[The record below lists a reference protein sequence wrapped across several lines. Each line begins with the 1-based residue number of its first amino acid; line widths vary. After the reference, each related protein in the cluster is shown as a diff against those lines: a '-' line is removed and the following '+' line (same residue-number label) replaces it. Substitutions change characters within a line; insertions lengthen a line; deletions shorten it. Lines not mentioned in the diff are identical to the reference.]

1 VRFLRQVGLIWTAAL
16 LVVVLASLALPGARF
31 LLLPWLSDAPVVV
44 AVSPPDGAR
53 DVSPRAALVI
63 QFNTPM
69 NPPGVERA
77 LRIEPESDVVYA
89 WDDSR
94 TTLTVTPTKTLQAG
108 MRYRV
113 SIDETALSRFFRPL
127 EEPFVFTFETAPPPA
142 VTSLWPRDG
151 SVEVPVDTLISVRFS
166 RSIVPPD
173 RLAVPELLPAFRTDP
188 PVAGSVVWIDPATLL
203 FRPDQPLRPGIRYTC
218 SLSPDLTD
226 QSGTPLG
233 RAYSWSFATLAPAVL
248 NVSPSPNARQVALRE
263 PLRIVFSQ
271 PVDRQA
277 LEAAL
282 SVTPPTPGAFDD
294 VVLPDG
300 TQVVTYTPTAE
311 WQAGVVYTIALPAKT
326 ADGSPLLV
334 KPYRWSFMTAPKPAL
349 IGRFPGEGQL
359 LPPGGSVRLI
369 FSTPIDAG
377 ALRDNL
383 RVEPPVAN
391 LRVVTNDG
399 EARIDAQLQAATL
412 YTITIPASLS
422 DRAGVA
428 LGRDYQVR
436 FFTAPAAPSLTLPE
450 ANGRVIRSLPD
461 RAIDLL
467 TRRTNL
473 SELRLTLY
481 PLDEATL
488 LRALSF
494 SDAEWTSFEPARYG
508 LSPLRFWTQPLTDP
522 LNTVVEERVTV
533 TLDGGAPLPPGFY
546 FLRIRSP
553 ERAGAGVLLAVS
565 RVTLS
570 FQVVGQRAIVW
581 VTDIASTSVIS
592 DTPLALYRQGTL
604 IAVGRSDERGVWETD
619 LSGVNP
625 RDLVA
630 VATLLPAFATP
641 EAPAQSAPAP
651 RLRIILATD
660 RSVYSPGES
669 VAIRGLIR
677 QEGSQAFEI
686 PDPGQ
691 SLDLD
696 IQGPSGIRLR
706 KRIVLDASG
715 MIDATLALP
724 SNAPSGVYRLFTPHD
739 ERAALQFYVH
749 PPSSPL
755 RASITRITQDQVVV
769 SVRTPE
775 GLPVAGA
782 TITWTI
788 DPEPIL
794 PPVRDDFV
802 FSRPETPPASLSGV
816 GVTNEQGMLTLALP
830 SDWYHVR
837 IQAQIV
843 EAGGL
848 SATLDR
854 TIYTAPAPAV
864 GLRAATSLVGAGG
877 QTSVELVTL
886 VGDQPLAAQRVQIDA
901 VRLNGETAS
910 DMGVSPSEWQLLSRV
925 ITTDN
930 DGRATFAVSLP
941 EPGVYRVRAALVGGG
956 LASPPTDI
964 VLRAYQPGFTAWNE
978 PRTSVS
984 LVADRARYQ
993 PGDTAL
999 LLPLAPIPEGLALL
1013 TVQRASGDV
1022 VTELRTVRAG
1032 EPLTLTLTPADA
1044 PVVRVTL
1051 TSGVQSPAYRR
1062 LQVDVPVTAITPSL
1076 LATVTTDAQT
1086 YDPGATAA
1094 LTITVT
1100 DARGAPVSADVLVRI
1115 TAGDD
1120 DRQEPVVWRTG
1131 RTDSG
1136 GVIRFDISLPQ
1147 TSGSREVRVW
1157 VAGEHGFGVTGA
1169 ALQVRQPI
1177 VAQIVAPQFAR
1188 AGDRFVVGVRL
1199 TTQEDVPRQARI
1211 TMRMPDG
1218 TAVVQT
1224 TAVPTEGAA
1233 LATFT
1238 VQAPSSGA
1246 AMAVQAIVESDDAFS
1261 ETLRTDLSVL
1271 PPATT
1276 VLSTGSALVTD
1287 RFEAAIP
1294 APQATWGWLDI
1305 AVAPSLDALA
1315 LEQARTLAALA
1326 DRHALDD
1333 VAIILMA
1340 ASLADARQET
1350 QIAVDHLAELQAA
1363 DGGWTW
1369 KRQGPSSPV
1378 VIAAVLEALA
1388 RARES
1393 GSAVSDKTLERA
1405 INLASRLAN
1414 DPRLALETRICLSY
1428 ALVRLDAAVLRE
1440 WDENAL
1446 NASGLACRLLM
1457 LPPDRARIDPA
1468 LPRLISLAQRTQ
1480 TEAWWTTPDGGAFPH
1495 DDVATTAIAARA
1507 VHHAS
1512 PRHPLTADAA
1522 RWLISRMTPAGWGDA
1537 YTTARVVQALRAI
1550 APASAPAT
1558 VAMTLNGAPITSS
1571 DAPGAVLRLVPL
1583 PLSDLRPVNTL
1594 VVTGDG
1600 NPALVAWQVT
1610 WTDPA
1615 ALPGEGVGLLRE
1627 FLDPQ
1632 TGVPLDPARLRVG
1645 QLIKVRLTC
1654 VAHTERHFVTLRDA
1668 FPAGFVPVDAGSSPV
1683 FRQIDLFSDRIEL
1696 AVEALAP
1703 GIYQYT
1709 YLVRAVTPG
1718 SYAVPPPELILPG
1731 ARALTGTA
1739 TTTVVHIVAP

>member
-1 VRFLRQVGLIWTAAL
+1 VRFLRQVGLIWTTAL

-31 LLLPWLSDAPVVV
+31 LILPSLSDTPMVV

-53 DVSPRAALVI
+53 DVSPRAALTI

-69 NPPGVERA
+69 NPPSVERA
-77 LRIEPESDVVYA
+77 LRIEPESDVVYD

-94 TTLTVTPTKTLQAG
+94 TTLTVTPTKALQAG
-108 MRYRV
+108 VRYQV
-113 SIDETALSRFFRPL
+113 SIDDSALSRFFRPL
-127 EEPFVFTFETAPPPA
+127 DEPFVFTFETAPPPA

-151 SVEVPVDTLISVRFS
+151 SVGVSVDTLISVRFS
-166 RSIVPPD
+166 RAIVPPD

-203 FRPDQPLRPGIRYTC
+203 FRPDQPLRPGVRYTC
-218 SLSPDLTD
+218 SLSPNLTD

-233 RAYSWSFATLAPAVL
+233 RVYSWSFTTLAPTVL
-248 NVSPSPNARQVALRE
+248 NVSPAPNARQVALRE

-277 LEAAL
+277 LEGAL
-282 SVTPPTPGAFDD
+282 SVSPPMPGTLDD
-294 VVLPDG
+294 AVLSDG

-311 WQAGVVYTIALPAKT
+311 WQAGVVYTIALPEKT
-326 ADGSPLLV
+326 AHGSPLLV
-334 KPYRWSFMTAPKPAL
+334 KPFRWSFMTAPKPAL

-391 LRVVTNDG
+391 LRVATNDG

-422 DRAGVA
+422 DRAGVT

-450 ANGRVIRSLPD
+450 AKGRVIRSLPD

-494 SDAEWTSFEPARYG
+494 SDAEWTVFDPARYG

-522 LNTVVEERVTV
+522 LNTVVEERVRV
-533 TLDGGAPLPPGFY
+533 TLDDGAPLPPGVY

-553 ERAGAGVLLAVS
+553 ERASAGVLLVVS
-565 RVTLS
+565 RVALS

-604 IAVGRSDERGVWETD
+604 VAVGRSDERGVWEAD
-619 LSGVNP
+619 LSGINP
-625 RDLVA
+625 RDLV
-630 VATLLPAFATP
+630 VVLNLLPAFATL
-641 EAPAQSAPAP
+641 EAPAQPAPAP

-669 VAIRGLIR
+669 VAIRGFVR
-677 QEGSQAFEI
+677 QEGSQTFEI

-691 SLDLD
+691 SLDLN
-696 IQGPSGIRLR
+696 IHGPSGFRLR
-706 KRIVLDASG
+706 KRIVPDASG
-715 MIDATLALP
+715 MIDTTLTLP
-724 SNAPSGVYRLFTPHD
+724 ANAPSGVYRLFTPHD
-739 ERAALQFYVH
+739 ERVALQFDVH
-749 PPSSPL
+749 PPLSPL
-755 RASITRITQDQVVV
+755 RASITRVTRDQVVV
-769 SVRTPE
+769 SVHTPE
-775 GLPVAGA
+775 DLPVAGA

-788 DPEPIL
+788 DPEPIP
-794 PPVRDDFV
+794 PPVMEDFV
-802 FSRPETPPASLSGV
+802 FGRLETPLTSLSGV
-816 GVTNEQGMLTLALP
+816 GVTDEQGMLTLPLP
-830 SDWYHVR
+830 LDWYHIR
-837 IQAQIV
+837 FQAQIV

-848 SATLDR
+848 TATLDR
-854 TIYTAPAPAV
+854 TIRTAPVPAV

-886 VGDQPLAAQRVQIDA
+886 AGDQPLAAQRVQIDA
-901 VRLNGETAS
+901 VRLDGDAAG
-910 DMGVSPSEWQLLSRV
+910 DMGVSPSDQQILSRV
-925 ITTDN
+925 IITDN
-930 DGRATFAVSLP
+930 DGRATFTVSLP
-941 EPGVYRVRAALVGGG
+941 APGVYRIRAALVGGG

-978 PRTSVS
+978 PHTSAS
-984 LVADRARYQ
+984 LIADRARYQ

-1022 VTELRTVRAG
+1022 VTELRTVRSG
-1032 EPLTLTLTPADA
+1032 VPLTLTLTSADA
-1044 PVVRVTL
+1044 PVVRVML

-1062 LQVDVPVTAITPSL
+1062 LQLDVPVTAITPSL
-1076 LATVTTDAQT
+1076 LATATTDAQT

-1094 LTITVT
+1094 LTITVM
-1100 DARGAPVSADVLVRI
+1100 DARGALVSADVLVRI
-1115 TAGDD
+1115 AAGDD

-1131 RTDSG
+1131 RTDSS

-1147 TSGSREVRVW
+1147 TPGSREVQVW
-1157 VAGEHGFGVTGA
+1157 VASERGFGVTGA

-1211 TMRMPDG
+1211 KMQMPDG
-1218 TAVVQT
+1218 TSVVQT
-1224 TAVPTEGAA
+1224 TTVPTEGAA

-1238 VQAPSSGA
+1238 VQAPSGA
-1246 AMAVQAIVESDDAFS
+1246 TLEVQATVETDNAFS

-1271 PPATT
+1271 PPATR

-1287 RFEAAIP
+1287 RFEVAIP

-1305 AVAPSLDALA
+1305 LVAPSLEALA
-1315 LEQARTLAALA
+1315 LERARILAVSTN
-1326 DRHALDD
+1326 RRALDD

-1350 QIAVDHLAELQAA
+1350 QMVVDHLVELQAA
-1363 DGGWTW
+1363 DGGWMW
-1369 KRQGPSSPV
+1369 KRQGSSSPV
-1378 VIAAVLEALA
+1378 VIAAALEALA
-1388 RARES
+1388 RAKES
-1393 GSAVSDKTLERA
+1393 GFAVPDTTLERA
-1405 INLASRLAN
+1405 INLASRLTN
-1414 DPRLALETRICLSY
+1414 DPVLSLEKRICLSY
-1428 ALVRLDAAVLRE
+1428 ALTQLDAPVPRE
-1440 WDENAL
+1440 WDEHAL
-1446 NASGLACRLLM
+1446 NVSGLACRLLM

-1480 TEAWWTTPDGGAFPH
+1480 TEAWWTAPDGGAFPH

-1537 YTTARVVQALRAI
+1537 YTTARVVQALRTI
-1550 APASAPAT
+1550 APARAPAT
-1558 VAMTLNGAPITSS
+1558 VAMTLNGAPVVSPA
-1571 DAPGAVLRLVPL
+1571 APDAVLRIVPI
-1583 PLSDLRPVNTL
+1583 PLSDLRSVNTL
-1594 VVTGDG
+1594 VVTSDG

-1610 WTDPA
+1610 SADPA
-1615 ALPGEGVGLLRE
+1615 ALPAEGVGLIRE

-1632 TGVPLDPARLRVG
+1632 TGIPLDPARLRVG

-1654 VAHTERHFVTLRDA
+1654 VAHAERHFVTLRDA

-1703 GIYQYT
+1703 GIYRYT

-1731 ARALTGTA
+1731 DRALTGTA
-1739 TTTVVHIVAP
+1739 TTTVVQIVAP

>member
-31 LLLPWLSDAPVVV
+31 LLLPWLSDSPVVV

-53 DVSPRAALVI
+53 DVSPRTALII

-127 EEPFVFTFETAPPPA
+127 DEPFVFTFETAPPPA

-166 RSIVPPD
+166 RAIVPPD

-188 PVAGSVVWIDPATLL
+188 PVAGSAVWIDPATLL
-203 FRPDQPLRPGIRYTC
+203 FRPDQPLRPGVRYTC

-233 RAYSWSFATLAPAVL
+233 RAYSWSFTTLAPAVL
-248 NVSPSPNARQVALRE
+248 NVSPAPNARQVALRE

-377 ALRDNL
+377 VLRDNL
-383 RVEPPVAN
+383 RVEPPVAH

-604 IAVGRSDERGVWETD
+604 VAVGRSDERGVWETD
-619 LSGVNP
+619 LAGINP
-625 RDLVA
+625 RDLV
-630 VATLLPAFATP
+630 VVPTLLPAFATP

-775 GLPVAGA
+775 GLPIAGA

-794 PPVRDDFV
+794 LPVRDDFV
-802 FSRPETPPASLSGV
+802 FSRPETPLASLSGV

-848 SATLDR
+848 AATLDR

-864 GLRAATSLVGAGG
+864 GLRAATSLVGTGG

-886 VGDQPLAAQRVQIDA
+886 AGDQPLAAQRVQIDA

-964 VLRAYQPGFTAWNE
+964 VLRAYQPGFTAWSE

-1131 RTDSG
+1131 RTDRN
-1136 GVIRFDISLPQ
+1136 GVIRFDAPLPQ
-1147 TSGSREVRVW
+1147 TPGTHEVRVW
-1157 VAGEHGFGVTGA
+1157 VAGERGFGVTGA
-1169 ALQVRQPI
+1169 ALQARQPI
-1177 VAQIVAPQFAR
+1177 VGQIVAPQFAR

-1199 TTQEDVPRQARI
+1199 TTQEDVPRQTRI

-1246 AMAVQAIVESDDAFS
+1246 AMAVQAIVEADDAFS

-1276 VLSTGSALVTD
+1276 VLSTGSALVTE

-1294 APQATWGWLDI
+1294 APQARWGSLDI

-1315 LEQARTLAALA
+1315 LEQARALAALA

-1350 QIAVDHLAELQAA
+1350 QIAVDHLAKLQAA

-1369 KRQGPSSPV
+1369 KRQGSSSPV
-1378 VIAAVLEALA
+1378 VTAATLEVLA
-1388 RARES
+1388 RAKES
-1393 GSAVSDKTLERA
+1393 GFAVPDTTLERA

-1414 DPRLALETRICLSY
+1414 DPVLSLETRICLSY
-1428 ALVRLDAAVLRE
+1428 ALTQLDAPVPRE

-1457 LPPDRARIDPA
+1457 LPPDQARIDPA

-1480 TEAWWTTPDGGAFPH
+1480 TEAWWTAPDGGAFPH

-1522 RWLISRMTPAGWGDA
+1522 RWLISRMMPAGWGDA

-1550 APASAPAT
+1550 APASTPAT
-1558 VAMTLNGAPITSS
+1558 VAMTLNGAPVV
-1571 DAPGAVLRLVPL
+1571 APAAPDAVLRIVPI

-1610 WTDPA
+1610 SADHA
-1615 ALPGEGVGLLRE
+1615 ALPAEGVGLIRE

-1632 TGVPLDPARLRVG
+1632 TGVLLDPARLRVG

-1739 TTTVVHIVAP
+1739 TTTVVQIVAP

>member
-1 VRFLRQVGLIWTAAL
+1 MRFLRQVGLIWTAAL

-31 LLLPWLSDAPVVV
+31 LLLPSLSDVPVVV

-53 DVSPRAALVI
+53 DVSPRTALII

-77 LRIEPESDVVYA
+77 LRIEPASDVVYA

-94 TTLTVTPTKTLQAG
+94 TTLTVTPTKALHAG
-108 MRYRV
+108 THYRV
-113 SIDETALSRFFRPL
+113 SIDDTALSRFFRPL
-127 EEPFVFTFETAPPPA
+127 EAPFVFTFETAPPPA

-166 RSIVPPD
+166 RSIVPLD
-173 RLAVPELLPAFRTDP
+173 RLAVPGVLPAFRIDP
-188 PVAGSVVWIDPATLL
+188 PVSGSVVWIDPATLL
-203 FRPDQPLRPGIRYTC
+203 FRPDQPLRPGVRYTC

-233 RAYSWSFATLAPAVL
+233 RAYSWSFTTLAPTVL
-248 NVSPSPNARQVALRE
+248 SVSPSPNARQVALRE
-263 PLRIVFSQ
+263 PLRIVFSH
-271 PVDRQA
+271 PVDRQE
-277 LEAAL
+277 LEGAL
-282 SVTPPTPGAFDD
+282 SVTPPMPGTLEDA
-294 VVLPDG
+294 VLPDG

-334 KPYRWSFMTAPKPAL
+334 KPYQWSFTTAPKPAL

-369 FSTPIDAG
+369 FSTPIDAD

-383 RVEPPVAN
+383 RIEPSVAH

-412 YTITIPASLS
+412 YTMTIPASLS

-428 LGRDYQVR
+428 LERDYQVR

-494 SDAEWTSFEPARYG
+494 SDAEWTTFEPARYG

-533 TLDGGAPLPPGFY
+533 TLNDGAPLPPGVY

-565 RVTLS
+565 RVALS

-581 VTDIASTSVIS
+581 VTDVASTSVIS
-592 DTPLALYRQGTL
+592 DTPLALYRQGAL

-625 RDLVA
+625 RDLV
-630 VATLLPAFATP
+630 VVSPLLPAFATL
-641 EAPAQSAPAP
+641 EAPVQSAPAP

-696 IQGPSGIRLR
+696 IQGPSGVRLR
-706 KRIVLDASG
+706 KRIVPDASG

-724 SNAPSGVYRLFTPHD
+724 ANAPSGVYRLFTPHD
-739 ERAALQFYVH
+739 EHAALQFYVH

-769 SVRTPE
+769 SVHTPE

-794 PPVRDDFV
+794 PPVREDFV
-802 FSRPETPPASLSGV
+802 FSRPETPLASLSGV
-816 GVTNEQGMLTLALP
+816 GVTNEQGMLTLTLP

-854 TIYTAPAPAV
+854 TIHTAPVPAV

-886 VGDQPLAAQRVQIDA
+886 AGDQPLAAQRVQIEA
-901 VRLNGETAS
+901 VRLNGEAAG
-910 DMGVSPSEWQLLSRV
+910 DMGASSSDWQLLSRV

-941 EPGVYRVRAALVGGG
+941 APGVYRVRAVLIGSG
-956 LASPPTDI
+956 LALPPTDI
-964 VLRAYQPGFTAWNE
+964 VLHAYQPGFTAWNE
-978 PRTSVS
+978 PHTSVS
-984 LVADRARYQ
+984 LVTDRARYQ

-1013 TVQRASGDV
+1013 TVQRMSGEV
-1022 VTELRTVRAG
+1022 ATELRTVRAG

-1062 LQVDVPVTAITPSL
+1062 LQVDVPVTVPAPAL

-1131 RTDSG
+1131 RTDSS
-1136 GVIRFDISLPQ
+1136 GVIRFDAPLPQ
-1147 TSGSREVRVW
+1147 ISGAHEVRVW
-1157 VAGEHGFGVTGA
+1157 VAGDRGFGTTGA
-1169 ALQVRQPI
+1169 PVQVRQLI

-1188 AGDRFVVGVRL
+1188 AGDQFVVGVRL
-1199 TTQEDVPRQARI
+1199 TTQEDVPRQVRI
-1211 TMRMPDG
+1211 TMRRPDG

-1246 AMAVQAIVESDDAFS
+1246 AMAVQAIVETDDAFS
-1261 ETLRTDLSVL
+1261 ETLRADLSVL
-1271 PPATT
+1271 PPATM

-1294 APQATWGWLDI
+1294 APQATWGRLDI

-1315 LEQARTLAALA
+1315 LEQVRALAALA

-1350 QIAVDHLAELQAA
+1350 QIAVDHLAKLQAA

-1369 KRQGPSSPV
+1369 KRQGSSSPV
-1378 VIAAVLEALA
+1378 VIAATLEVLA
-1388 RARES
+1388 RAKES
-1393 GSAVSDKTLERA
+1393 GFAVPDTTLERA

-1414 DPRLALETRICLSY
+1414 DPLLSLETRICLSY
-1428 ALVRLDAAVLRE
+1428 ALTQLDAPVPRE

-1457 LPPDRARIDPA
+1457 LPPDQARIDPA
-1468 LPRLISLAQRTQ
+1468 LPRLIGLARRTR
-1480 TEAWWTTPDGGAFPH
+1480 TEAWWTAPDGSAFPH
-1495 DDVATTAIAARA
+1495 DDAATTAMAALA

-1512 PRHPLTADAA
+1512 PRHPLAADAA

-1537 YTTARVVQALRAI
+1537 YTTARVMQALRAI
-1550 APASAPAT
+1550 VPADAPAT
-1558 VAMTLNGAPITSS
+1558 VAMTLNGAPVV
-1571 DAPGAVLRLVPL
+1571 APAAPDAVLRIVPI

-1600 NPALVAWQVT
+1600 NPAFVAWQVT
-1610 WTDPA
+1610 SANHT
-1615 ALPGEGVGLLRE
+1615 ALPAEGVGLLRE

-1632 TGVPLDPARLRVG
+1632 TGTPLDPARLRVG

-1668 FPAGFVPVDAGSSPV
+1668 FPAGFAPVDAGSSPV
-1683 FRQIDLFSDRIEL
+1683 FHQIDLFSDRIER
-1696 AVEALAP
+1696 AVEAFAP

-1718 SYAVPPPELILPG
+1718 MYAVPPPELILPG

-1739 TTTVVHIVAP
+1739 TTTVVRIVAP

>member
-1 VRFLRQVGLIWTAAL
+1 MRFLRQVGLIWTAAL

-31 LLLPWLSDAPVVV
+31 LLLPWLSDSPVVV

-53 DVSPRAALVI
+53 DVSPRTALII

-173 RLAVPELLPAFRTDP
+173 RLAVPELSPAFRTDP
-188 PVAGSVVWIDPATLL
+188 PVSGSVVWIDPATLL
-203 FRPDQPLRPGIRYTC
+203 FRPDQPLRPGVRYTC

-233 RAYSWSFATLAPAVL
+233 RAYSWSFTTLAPTVL
-248 NVSPSPNARQVALRE
+248 SVSPPPNARQVALRE

-282 SVTPPTPGAFDD
+282 SVTPPMPGALEDA
-294 VVLPDG
+294 VLPDG

-311 WQAGVVYTIALPAKT
+311 WQAGVVYTIALPEKT

-383 RVEPPVAN
+383 RVEPPVAH

-428 LGRDYQVR
+428 LERDYQVR

-641 EAPAQSAPAP
+641 EAPVQSAPAP
-651 RLRIILATD
+651 RLRVILATD
-660 RSVYSPGES
+660 RSIYSPGES
-669 VAIRGLIR
+669 VAIRGFIR

-696 IQGPSGIRLR
+696 IQGPSGVRLR

-724 SNAPSGVYRLFTPHD
+724 ANAPSGVYRLFTPRD

-775 GLPVAGA
+775 DLPIAGA

-794 PPVRDDFV
+794 LPVRDDFV
-802 FSRPETPPASLSGV
+802 FSRPETPLASLSGV

-848 SATLDR
+848 AATLDR

-877 QTSVELVTL
+877 QTSVEVVTL
-886 VGDQPLAAQRVQIDA
+886 AGDQPLAAQRVQIDA

-964 VLRAYQPGFTAWNE
+964 VLRAYQPGFTAWSE

-1131 RTDSG
+1131 RTDRN
-1136 GVIRFDISLPQ
+1136 GVIRFDAPLPQ
-1147 TSGSREVRVW
+1147 TPGTHEVRVW
-1157 VAGEHGFGVTGA
+1157 VAGERGFGVTGA
-1169 ALQVRQPI
+1169 ALQARQPI
-1177 VAQIVAPQFAR
+1177 VGQIVAPQFAR

-1199 TTQEDVPRQARI
+1199 TTQEDVPRQTRI

-1246 AMAVQAIVESDDAFS
+1246 AMAVQAIVEADDAFS

-1294 APQATWGWLDI
+1294 APQARWGSLDI

-1315 LEQARTLAALA
+1315 LEQARALAALA
-1326 DRHALDD
+1326 DRHALDN

-1350 QIAVDHLAELQAA
+1350 QIAVDHLAKLQAA

-1369 KRQGPSSPV
+1369 KRQGSSSPV
-1378 VIAAVLEALA
+1378 VTAATLEVLA
-1388 RARES
+1388 RAKES
-1393 GSAVSDKTLERA
+1393 GFAVPDTTLERA

-1414 DPRLALETRICLSY
+1414 DPVLSLETRICLSY
-1428 ALVRLDAAVLRE
+1428 ALTQLDAPVPRE

-1457 LPPDRARIDPA
+1457 LPPDQARIDPA

-1480 TEAWWTTPDGGAFPH
+1480 TEAWWTAPDGGAFPH

-1512 PRHPLTADAA
+1512 PRHPLTANAA

-1550 APASAPAT
+1550 APASTPAT
-1558 VAMTLNGAPITSS
+1558 VAMTLNGAPVV
-1571 DAPGAVLRLVPL
+1571 APAAPDAVLRIVPI

-1610 WTDPA
+1610 SADHA
-1615 ALPGEGVGLLRE
+1615 ALPAEGVGLIRE

-1632 TGVPLDPARLRVG
+1632 TGVLLDPARLRVG

-1739 TTTVVHIVAP
+1739 TTTVVQIVAP

>member
-1 VRFLRQVGLIWTAAL
+1 MRFLRQVGLIWTAAL
-16 LVVVLASLALPGARF
+16 LVIVLASLALPGARF
-31 LLLPWLSDAPVVV
+31 LFLPSFSDAPVVV
-44 AVSPPDGAR
+44 AVSPPDRAR
-53 DVSPRAALVI
+53 DVSPRTALVI

-69 NPPGVERA
+69 NPPSVERA
-77 LRIEPESDVVYA
+77 LRIEPASGVVYD

-94 TTLTVTPTKTLQAG
+94 TTLTVTPTKALHAG
-108 MRYRV
+108 THYRV
-113 SIDETALSRFFRPL
+113 SIDDTALSRFFRPL
-127 EEPFVFTFETAPPPA
+127 EAPFVFTFETAPPPA

-173 RLAVPELLPAFRTDP
+173 RLVVPGLLPAFRTDP
-188 PVAGSVVWIDPATLL
+188 PVSGSVVWIDPATLL
-203 FRPDQPLRPGIRYTC
+203 FRPDQPLRPGVRYTC

-233 RAYSWSFATLAPAVL
+233 RAYSWSFTTLAPTVL
-248 NVSPSPNARQVALRE
+248 SVSPSPNARQVALRE
-263 PLRIVFSQ
+263 PLRIVFSH
-271 PVDRQA
+271 PVDRQE
-277 LEAAL
+277 LEGAL
-282 SVTPPTPGAFDD
+282 SVTPPMPGTLEDA
-294 VVLPDG
+294 VLPDG

-311 WQAGVVYTIALPAKT
+311 WQAGVVYTIALPEKT

-334 KPYRWSFMTAPKPAL
+334 KPYQWSFMTAPKPAL

-369 FSTPIDAG
+369 FSTPIDAD

-412 YTITIPASLS
+412 YTITIPAALS

-436 FFTAPAAPSLTLPE
+436 FFTAPAAPSLSLPE
-450 ANGRVIRSLPD
+450 TNGRVIRLLPD

-508 LSPLRFWTQPLTDP
+508 LSPLHFWTQPLTDP

-533 TLDGGAPLPPGFY
+533 TLDDGTPLPPGFY

-553 ERAGAGVLLAVS
+553 ERAGAGVLLVVS
-565 RVTLS
+565 RVALS

-592 DTPLALYRQGTL
+592 DTTLALYRQGTL
-604 IAVGRSDERGVWETD
+604 VAVGRSDERGVWETD
-619 LSGVNP
+619 LAGVNP
-625 RDLVA
+625 RDLVV
-630 VATLLPAFATP
+630 VATLLPAFATL
-641 EAPAQSAPAP
+641 EAPVQSAPAP

-669 VAIRGLIR
+669 VAIRGFVR

-696 IQGPSGIRLR
+696 IQGPSGVRLR
-706 KRIVLDASG
+706 KRIVPDASG

-724 SNAPSGVYRLFTPHD
+724 ANAPSGVYRLFTPHD

-769 SVRTPE
+769 SVHTPE
-775 GLPVAGA
+775 GLPIAGA

-794 PPVRDDFV
+794 PPVREDFV
-802 FSRPETPPASLSGV
+802 FSRPETPLASLSGV
-816 GVTNEQGMLTLALP
+816 GVTDEQGMLTLALP

-854 TIYTAPAPAV
+854 TIHTAPVPAV
-864 GLRAATSLVGAGG
+864 GLRAVTSLVGAGG
-877 QTSVELVTL
+877 QTSVEVVTL
-886 VGDQPLAAQRVQIDA
+886 AGDQPLAAQRVQIEA
-901 VRLNGETAS
+901 VRLNGEAAG
-910 DMGVSPSEWQLLSRV
+910 DMGASPSDWQLLSRV

-941 EPGVYRVRAALVGGG
+941 APGVYRVRAVLIGSG
-956 LASPPTDI
+956 LALPPTDI
-964 VLRAYQPGFTAWNE
+964 VLHAYQPGFTAWNE
-978 PRTSVS
+978 PHTSVS
-984 LVADRARYQ
+984 LVTDRARYQ

-1013 TVQRASGDV
+1013 TVQRMSGEV
-1022 VTELRTVRAG
+1022 ATELRTVRAG
-1032 EPLTLTLTPADA
+1032 EPLTLTLTPTDA

-1115 TAGDD
+1115 AAGDD
-1120 DRQEPVVWRTG
+1120 NRQEPVAWRTG
-1131 RTDSG
+1131 RTDRS
-1136 GVIRFDISLPQ
+1136 GVIRFDAPLPQ
-1147 TSGSREVRVW
+1147 TSGTHEVRVW
-1157 VAGEHGFGVTGA
+1157 VAGDRGFGTTGA
-1169 ALQVRQPI
+1169 PVQVRLPI

-1199 TTQEDVPRQARI
+1199 ATQEDVPRQARI

-1246 AMAVQAIVESDDAFS
+1246 ALAVQAIVETDDAFS

-1271 PPATT
+1271 PPATM

-1315 LEQARTLAALA
+1315 LEQARALAALA

-1350 QIAVDHLAELQAA
+1350 QIAVDHLAKLQAA

-1393 GSAVSDKTLERA
+1393 GSAVSDETLERA

-1428 ALVRLDAAVLRE
+1428 ALTRLDAAVLRE

-1457 LPPDRARIDPA
+1457 LPPDQARIDPA
-1468 LPRLISLAQRTQ
+1468 LPRLIGLARRTQ
-1480 TEAWWTTPDGGAFPH
+1480 TEAWWTAPDGSAFPH
-1495 DDVATTAIAARA
+1495 DDAATTAMAALA

-1512 PRHPLTADAA
+1512 PRHPLAADAA
-1522 RWLISRMTPAGWGDA
+1522 RWLISHMTPAGWGDA

-1550 APASAPAT
+1550 VPAEAPAT
-1558 VAMTLNGAPITSS
+1558 VAMTFNGAPITSS

-1583 PLSDLRPVNTL
+1583 SLSDLRPVNTL

-1600 NPALVAWQVT
+1600 NPAFVAWQVT
-1610 WTDPA
+1610 SANHT
-1615 ALPGEGVGLLRE
+1615 ALPAEGVGLLRE

-1632 TGVPLDPARLRVG
+1632 TGAALDPTRLRTG
-1645 QLIKVRLTC
+1645 QLIKVRLTWI
-1654 VAHTERHFVTLRDA
+1654 AHTEQHFVTLRDA
-1668 FPAGFVPVDAGSSPV
+1668 FPAGFAPVDAGASPV
-1683 FRQIDLFSDRIEL
+1683 FHQIDLFSDRIEL
-1696 AVEALAP
+1696 AVEAPAP
-1703 GIYQYT
+1703 GIYHYT

-1718 SYAVPPPELILPG
+1718 MYAVPPPELILPG

-1739 TTTVVHIVAP
+1739 TTTVVRIVAP

>member
-31 LLLPWLSDAPVVV
+31 LLLPWLSDSPVVV

-53 DVSPRAALVI
+53 DVSPRTALII

-127 EEPFVFTFETAPPPA
+127 DEPFVFTFETAPPPA

-188 PVAGSVVWIDPATLL
+188 PVAGSAVWIDPATLL
-203 FRPDQPLRPGIRYTC
+203 FRPDQPLRPGVRYTC

-233 RAYSWSFATLAPAVL
+233 RAYSWSFTTLAPAVL
-248 NVSPSPNARQVALRE
+248 NVSPAPNARQVALRE

-383 RVEPPVAN
+383 RVEPSVAN

-481 PLDEATL
+481 SLDEATL

-494 SDAEWTSFEPARYG
+494 SDAEWTAFEPARYG

-522 LNTVVEERVTV
+522 LNTVVEERVMV
-533 TLDGGAPLPPGFY
+533 TLDDGAPLPPGVY

-570 FQVVGQRAIVW
+570 FRIFEQRAIVW

-625 RDLVA
+625 RDLVV

-641 EAPAQSAPAP
+641 ESPVQPAPAP

-660 RSVYSPGES
+660 RFVYSPGES
-669 VAIRGLIR
+669 VAIRGFVR
-677 QEGSQAFEI
+677 QEGSQAFAI
-686 PDPGQ
+686 PDPVQ
-691 SLDLD
+691 TLDLD
-696 IQGPSGIRLR
+696 IQGPPGFRLR
-706 KRIVLDASG
+706 KRIVPDASG

-724 SNAPSGVYRLFTPHD
+724 ANAPSGIYRLFTPHD
-739 ERAALQFYVH
+739 ERVALQFDVH
-749 PPSSPL
+749 PPLSPL

-816 GVTNEQGMLTLALP
+816 GVTDDQGMLTLALP

-1157 VAGEHGFGVTGA
+1157 VAGERGFGVTGA
-1169 ALQVRQPI
+1169 ALQARQPI

-1246 AMAVQAIVESDDAFS
+1246 ALEVQATVETDDAFS

-1271 PPATT
+1271 PPATR
-1276 VLSTGSALVTD
+1276 VLSTGGAFVTD

-1333 VAIILMA
+1333 AAIILMA

-1350 QIAVDHLAELQAA
+1350 QMAVDHLVELQAA

-1369 KRQGPSSPV
+1369 KRQGSSSPV
-1378 VIAAVLEALA
+1378 VIAAALEALA
-1388 RARES
+1388 RAKES
-1393 GSAVSDKTLERA
+1393 GFAVPDTTLERA

-1428 ALVRLDAAVLRE
+1428 ALTRLDAAALRE

-1457 LPPDRARIDPA
+1457 LPPDQARIDPA
-1468 LPRLISLAQRTQ
+1468 LPRLIGLAQRTQ
-1480 TEAWWTTPDGGAFPH
+1480 TEAWWTAPDGGAFPH
-1495 DDVATTAIAARA
+1495 DDAATTAMAALA

-1512 PRHPLTADAA
+1512 PRHPLAADAA

-1550 APASAPAT
+1550 VPADAPAT
-1558 VAMTLNGAPITSS
+1558 VAMTFNGAPITSS

-1583 PLSDLRPVNTL
+1583 SLSDLRPVNTL

-1600 NPALVAWQVT
+1600 NPAFVAWQVT
-1610 WTDPA
+1610 SANHT
-1615 ALPGEGVGLLRE
+1615 ALPAEGVGLLRE

-1632 TGVPLDPARLRVG
+1632 TGAALDPTRLRTG
-1645 QLIKVRLTC
+1645 QLIKVRLTWI
-1654 VAHTERHFVTLRDA
+1654 AHTEQHFVTLRDA
-1668 FPAGFVPVDAGSSPV
+1668 FPAGFAPVDAGASPV
-1683 FRQIDLFSDRIEL
+1683 FHQIDLFSDRIEL
-1696 AVEALAP
+1696 AVEAPAP
-1703 GIYQYT
+1703 GIYHYT

-1718 SYAVPPPELILPG
+1718 VYAVPPPELILPG

-1739 TTTVVHIVAP
+1739 TTTVVQIVAP